1 MPLETTLLLNGLPQK
16 GLQISAVDAHVGRA
30 VALRPCRQRHLAHHT
45 PIACIAGAQVLG
57 ENRNGI
63 QRILQTPSTQNPG
76 DIGAELYTSALG
88 GQVWRPLDH
97 AHLGACA

>member
-30 VALRPCRQRHLAHHT
+30 VALRPCQQRHLAHHT
-45 PIACIAGAQVLG
+45 PIACIAGAQVPG

-63 QRILQTPSTQNPG
+63 QRILQTPSTQNAC
-76 DIGAELYTSALG
+76 DIGAELNARALSGQG
-88 GQVWRPLDH
+88 GRTLH
-97 AHLGACA
+97 HIYAGACT